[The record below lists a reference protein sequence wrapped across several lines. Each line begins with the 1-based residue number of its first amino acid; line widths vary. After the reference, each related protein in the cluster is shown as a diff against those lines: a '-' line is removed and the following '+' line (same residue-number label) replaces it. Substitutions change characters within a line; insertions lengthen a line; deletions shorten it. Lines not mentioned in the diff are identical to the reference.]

1 MPIARFTN
9 SSQLFFMA
17 LVFFQCSIFFPLH
30 IYYNIGL
37 LFQEIY
43 YSRFSNFRYLL
54 LESYYSDSKMN
65 DYKEIAEKYVF
76 GTIQVFLYILLT
88 LNFFP
93 AKIFLKK
100 LRVIFDMNSRL
111 VECILKRNDSLL
123 YRYHRQTHPAF
134 YIQLN
139 KQLIPQGINGTGIQS
154 HLLGNLFIRK
164 VRTG

>member
-1 MPIARFTN
+1 
-9 SSQLFFMA
+9 
-17 LVFFQCSIFFPLH
+17 
-30 IYYNIGL
+30 
-37 LFQEIY
+37 
-43 YSRFSNFRYLL
+43 
-54 LESYYSDSKMN
+54 MN

-100 LRVIFDMNSRL
+100 LRLIFDMNSRL